1 MIRFPAARAAAGI
14 FLQNTGF
21 VPFFVHIFVVALREN
36 DSQRAN
42 FFHTVSRTD
51 FPPSGMEAPYGTL
64 RLE

>member
-1 MIRFPAARAAAGI
+1 LLCFPAARAAAGI

-36 DSQRAN
+36 DSQRAIS
-42 FFHTVSRTD
+42 FTQFLELI